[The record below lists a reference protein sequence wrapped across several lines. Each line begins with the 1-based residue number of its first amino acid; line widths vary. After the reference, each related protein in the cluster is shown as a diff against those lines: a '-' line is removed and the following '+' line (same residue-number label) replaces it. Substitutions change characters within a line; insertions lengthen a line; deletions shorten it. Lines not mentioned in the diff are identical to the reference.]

1 MTNNPTEQQATPTS
15 EEELR
20 EKIELTLDEWSFL
33 PGLTHIEE
41 CGYWGTDDG
50 QGSEFCDCIY
60 RREVDVW
67 PKCLDEL
74 MQLLHQYGNTREIEG
89 RIDELKKTGG
99 PNDAYENIGHLLAS
113 NVKERINELTKAK
126 ETPHET

>member
-1 MTNNPTEQQATPTS
+1 MSKITNNPTEQQATPTS

-20 EKIELTLDEWSFL
+20 EQVDALLDDYFRPHHDYIYNANSTNDFL
-33 PGLTHIEE
+33 DAAIH
-41 CGYWGTDDG
+41 
-50 QGSEFCDCIY
+50 
-60 RREVDVW
+60 
-67 PKCLDEL
+67 
-74 MQLLHQYGNTREIEG
+74 LLHQYGNARELEG